1 MPNAVRLRKV
11 GGSVMLAIPRAMLDA
26 LELAPDASVGLSV
39 KAGKLV
45 VDPQKR
51 RRYSLDEL
59 LGNAI
64 RRRDARARIAFGRK
78 ADGSDTRSSD
88 GAWQRLFR
96 LARSIRWSRAAAG
109 WPKGWHAR

>member
-1 MPNAVRLRKV
+1 MGDAMPNDVRLRKV

-45 VDPQKR
+45 VDPKKR

-59 LGNAI
+59 LAQCNPAA
-64 RRRDARARIAFGRK
+64 RRSHTDRIWQKSRRVGRE
-78 ADGSDTRSSD
+78 
-88 GAWQRLFR
+88 
-96 LARSIRWSRAAAG
+96 II
-109 WPKGWHAR
+109 

>member
-1 MPNAVRLRKV
+1 MPNTVRLRKV

-59 LGNAI
+59 LAQCNPAA
-64 RRRDARARIAFGRK
+64 RRSREDRI
-78 ADGSDTRSSD
+78 
-88 GAWQRLFR
+88 WQK
-96 LARSIRWSRAAAG
+96 SRPVG
-109 WPKGWHAR
+109 HEII

>member
-11 GGSVMLAIPRAMLDA
+11 GGSVMLAIPKAMLDA

-45 VDPQKR
+45 VDPHKR

-59 LGNAI
+59 LAQCNPAA
-64 RRRDARARIAFGRK
+64 RRSREDHI
-78 ADGSDTRSSD
+78 
-88 GAWQRLFR
+88 WQN
-96 LARSIRWSRAAAG
+96 SRRVG
-109 WPKGWHAR
+109 HEII

>member
-59 LGNAI
+59 LARCNPAA
-64 RRRDARARIAFGRK
+64 RRSREDRI
-78 ADGSDTRSSD
+78 
-88 GAWQRLFR
+88 WQK
-96 LARSIRWSRAAAG
+96 SRRVG
-109 WPKGWHAR
+109 HEII

>member
-11 GGSVMLAIPRAMLDA
+11 GGSIMLAIPRAMLDA

-59 LGNAI
+59 LARCNPAV
-64 RRRDARARIAFGRK
+64 RRSREDRI
-78 ADGSDTRSSD
+78 
-88 GAWQRLFR
+88 WQK
-96 LARSIRWSRAAAG
+96 SRPVG
-109 WPKGWHAR
+109 HEII